1 MKNFD
6 SVALDLFMKMV
17 ALDPAKRISVK
28 EALKHP
34 YFDDLSREDV
44 QKYEYYN

>member
-1 MKNFD
+1 MI
-6 SVALDLFMKMV
+6 

-34 YFDDLSREDV
+34 YFNELKPE
-44 QKYEYYN
+44 EL